1 MISRKARNRKK
12 LISFFMRLVALLKPG
27 SLSLF
32 QIKIIRKLVLI
43 ASLRRLSVKNVIIE
57 KITLDQLELYR
68 IKPNK
73 LLDEKKILFF
83 HGGGF
88 FIGNIK
94 IYRNYVSLLAKL
106 LGREIIS

>member
-27 SLSLF
+27 SLSPF

-43 ASLRRLSVKNVIIE
+43 ASHRRLSVKNVILE

-68 IKPNK
+68 IKP
-73 LLDEKKILFF
+73 KKILDKKKSCFSMGVVF
-83 HGGGF
+83 
-88 FIGNIK
+88 
-94 IYRNYVSLLAKL
+94 LLV
-106 LGREIIS
+106 I

>member
-12 LISFFMRLVALLKPG
+12 LISFFMRLVALIKPG

-32 QIKIIRKLVLI
+32 QIKIIRKLVAF
-43 ASLRRLSVKNVIIE
+43 ASHRRSGVNKVIEE

-73 LLDEKKILFF
+73 LLDEKKNLVFPWRWFF
-83 HGGGF
+83 HW
-88 FIGNIK
+88 
-94 IYRNYVSLLAKL
+94 
-106 LGREIIS
+106 